1 MNKKLLSCFPDLIN
15 ITDERGKEIINSA
28 KQVIIPAGITVFKHG
43 DQCQQYIMVC
53 KGSVKVVQSSPEGR
67 EIVLY
72 RVQNSESCV
81 LTTTCLLSS
90 ERYTANG
97 ITETE
102 VSALVLS
109 TDSFQQ
115 GLQNSQSL
123 RAFIFSQYAKRLSE
137 LLHLVNALAFECLDT
152 RLAQCLLQQAANNHL
167 KITHQTLANELG
179 STREVISRRLKEFE
193 HLGWVKLH
201 RGSIDIC
208 NTESLQQL

>member
-1 MNKKLLSCFPDLIN
+1 MNKKLLSCFPGLAN
-15 ITDERGKEIINSA
+15 ITDKLGKEIISSA
-28 KQVIIPAGITVFKHG
+28 KQVTIPAGITVFKHG
-43 DQCQQYIMVC
+43 DQCQQYLMVC
-53 KGSVKVVQSSPEGR
+53 KGSVKVVQSSLEGR

-81 LTTTCLLSS
+81 LTTTCLLSN
-90 ERYTANG
+90 ELYTANG

-102 VSALVLS
+102 ISALVIS
-109 TDSFQQ
+109 ADSFQQ

-123 RAFIFSQYAKRLSE
+123 RDFIFAQYAKRLGE

-152 RLAQCLLQQAANNHL
+152 RLAHCLLQQAMNSH
-167 KITHQTLANELG
+167 IETTHQTLANELG

-193 HLGWVKLH
+193 HLGWITLH

-208 NTESLQQL
+208 NPEALQKL